1 MQKLGKYGDNVTQQ
15 MNRIQ
20 NEELYFC
27 SLLQTAKDINA
38 SIDQEL
44 ALQSEISNHFEEMSL
59 TFQKFE
65 ESVKSRK

>member
-38 SIDQEL
+38 CIDQEL
-44 ALQSEISNHFEEMSL
+44 ELQSEISNHFEEMSL

-65 ESVKSRK
+65 ESVKNRK